1 MILRDQVRRQG
12 SVIVRLSFVEQR
24 DAVAH
29 FLARQKNQNMFL
41 VGRSDAETIQL
52 EIVSKEEFQILE
64 CQEGSPVQL
73 LGHKR
78 IEFLCESGL
87 DALGAAGLRLNK
99 TFEFVVVDP
108 VEQIVIDVDRL
119 AEALT
124 ARPAGFSEIDL
135 LVPL

>member
-12 SVIVRLSFVEQR
+12 SMIVRLGFVEQG

-29 FLARQKNQNMFL
+29 LLAREKNQNVFL
-41 VGRSDAETIQL
+41 VGRSDAEAIQL
-52 EIVSKEEFQILE
+52 EIVSKEKFQILE
-64 CQEGSPVQL
+64 CQKGRCVQL

-99 TFEFVVVDP
+99 TLEFVVVDP
-108 VEQIVIDVDRL
+108 VEQ
-119 AEALT
+119 
-124 ARPAGFSEIDL
+124 
-135 LVPL
+135 